1 MTTYVCANVVRSSFG
16 TNMIQTR
23 QAARVVAL
31 ISIVLLFAAAII
43 VASTDSSVSAPVAV
57 PVVFLATVVFH
68 FYGQI
73 VPREYGLAPV
83 PLLVP
88 RFERPPPSFL
98 I

>member
-1 MTTYVCANVVRSSFG
+1 
-16 TNMIQTR
+16 MIQTR
-23 QAARVVAL
+23 QAVSRSARIVAL
-31 ISIVLLFAAAII
+31 ITVALLFAAAII
-43 VASTDSSVSAPVAV
+43 VASTGSPVSAPVAV
-57 PVVFLATVVFH
+57 SVVFLATIVFH

-73 VPREYGLAPV
+73 IPREYGLAPV